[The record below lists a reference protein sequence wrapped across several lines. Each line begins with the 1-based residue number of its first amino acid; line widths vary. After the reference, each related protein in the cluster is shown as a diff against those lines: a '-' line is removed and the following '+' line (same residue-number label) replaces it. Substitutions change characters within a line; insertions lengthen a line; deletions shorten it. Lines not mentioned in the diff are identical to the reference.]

1 MGLVAETSPVSAR
14 APVVER
20 VAELL
25 LRVLLHRRWLA
36 FLFVLVVW
44 QALSSL
50 DVLALL
56 PTPWRVVEVM
66 WRLVITGAFFQQ
78 LAFSLIRIATG
89 FVIAVL
95 LGTAIGILMGSRRF
109 WDSFFKDI
117 VTLMLSL
124 PGMVYALLCVVVFG
138 LGMTGPIVAIVA
150 GTYPYITTSVR
161 EGVRNINKELLDMCR
176 AFRVQRGKMVT
187 RVILPSLLPYFLAA
201 VRIGFTIA
209 WKISVLTEVFG
220 ATNGIGY
227 MIRASFQAFAVR
239 EVIGWALLFSSVMLT
254 IEYGILRPA
263 EKYFARW
270 RPSVGEVI

>member
-56 PTPWRVVEVM
+56 PSPWRVVEVM

-176 AFRVQRGKMVT
+176 AFRVQRGKMVS

>member
-89 FVIAVL
+89 FVFAVL

-176 AFRVQRGKMVT
+176 AFRVQRGKMVS

>member
-176 AFRVQRGKMVT
+176 AFRVQRGKMVS